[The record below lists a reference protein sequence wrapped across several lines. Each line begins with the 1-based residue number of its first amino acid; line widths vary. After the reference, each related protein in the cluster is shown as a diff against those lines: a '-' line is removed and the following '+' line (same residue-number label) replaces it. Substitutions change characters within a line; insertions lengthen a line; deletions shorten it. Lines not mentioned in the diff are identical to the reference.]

1 MIILGFEPFANES
14 VTNIA
19 YHQIEML
26 EDWRCGSKV
35 EIIHLSNGQAEID
48 QLVVTAV
55 ETGKNGIMIVD
66 PSLDIILHVEVH
78 HA

>member
-19 YHQIEML
+19 NHQVVMF
-26 EDWRCGSKV
+26 EDGRRGREV
-35 EIIHLSNGQAEID
+35 EVIHLGNGQTEID
-48 QLVVTAV
+48 QLVVAAV
-55 ETGKNGIMIVD
+55 ETGQNGIVVVD
-66 PSLDIILHVEVH
+66 PSLDIILYVEVH